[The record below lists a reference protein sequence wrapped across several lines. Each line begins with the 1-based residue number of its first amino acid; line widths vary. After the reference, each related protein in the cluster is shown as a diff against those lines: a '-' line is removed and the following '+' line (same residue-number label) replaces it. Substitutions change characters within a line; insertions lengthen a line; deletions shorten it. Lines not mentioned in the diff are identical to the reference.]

1 MSLIEVT
8 VIDDVAVVTLNRP
21 EKLNA
26 LTGAMR
32 RDLAAALRER
42 GTGPARGIVLTGA
55 GRAFCAGEDLN
66 EAAAQPPGG
75 LIEEVELFHDITRAV
90 LESTVPVVAAVNGLA
105 VGGGAEVT
113 LCCDA
118 RLGAPSAGFYL
129 PENTLGLTISNAS
142 SLLLPRLVGVRA
154 ATRMVLESPRLD
166 AATALEMGLL
176 DEIVDDLV
184 GSAVTL
190 VHRWTGSGT
199 ATAAHLRLLRP
210 PLDLIEAAFAR
221 ETEAAR
227 YVDEAGIAKAGV
239 DRFHAAR

>member
-8 VIDDVAVVTLNRP
+8 VTDDVAVVTLNRP
-21 EKLNA
+21 EKLNS

-32 RDLAAALRER
+32 RDLAAALREH

-142 SLLLPRLVGVRA
+142 SLLLPRLIGLPA

-166 AATALEMGLL
+166 AAAALEVGLL

-184 GSAVTL
+184 GSAVAL
-190 VHRWTGSGT
+190 VHRWTGPGT

-227 YVDEAGIAKAGV
+227 YVDETGIAKAGV

>member
-8 VIDDVAVVTLNRP
+8 VTDDVAVVTLNRP
-21 EKLNA
+21 DKLNA

-32 RDLAAALRER
+32 RDLAAALREH

-55 GRAFCAGEDLN
+55 GRAFCAGEDLD

-142 SLLLPRLVGVRA
+142 SLLLPRLIGLRA

-166 AATALEMGLL
+166 AAPALEMGLL
-176 DEIVDDLV
+176 DEIVDDPV
-184 GSAVTL
+184 GSAVAL
-190 VHRWTGSGT
+190 VHRWTGLGT

-227 YVDEAGIAKAGV
+227 YVDETGIAKAGV

>member
-8 VIDDVAVVTLNRP
+8 VTDDVAVVTLNRP
-21 EKLNA
+21 DKLNA
-26 LTGAMR
+26 LTGEMR
-32 RDLAAALRER
+32 RDLAAALREH
-42 GTGPARGIVLTGA
+42 GTGPVRGIVLTGA
-55 GRAFCAGEDLN
+55 GRAFCAGEDLH

-118 RLGAPSAGFYL
+118 RLGAPGAGFYL

-142 SLLLPRLVGVRA
+142 SLLLPRLIGVAA

-166 AATALEMGLL
+166 STAALRMGLL
-176 DEIVDDLV
+176 DEIVDDPV
-184 GSAVTL
+184 ASAVAL
-190 VHRWTGSGT
+190 VHRWTGPGT
-199 ATAAHLRLLRP
+199 ATSAHLRLLRP
-210 PLDLIEAAFAR
+210 PLDLIETAFAR

-227 YVDEAGIAKAGV
+227 YVDETGIAKAGV